1 MLSPLPVK
9 GEWSWHQRQI
19 DFCYG
24 YYCYQLDNV
33 MPYLKFHIPTFLF
46 DLVLLLLLLLLLLF
60 VCYLN
65 FELLL
70 FLVQVSEV
78 GKKVARENKFFVF
91 LEVSANLL

>member
-70 FLVQVSEV
+70 FWVVVLKSIFPH
-78 GKKVARENKFFVF
+78 NSTLDLMFKFT
-91 LEVSANLL
+91 L